1 MISGVAATPK
11 GGMLGSL
18 EYEYAGASLEYAG
31 ASLEYEYAGKSPV
44 VEEADSAGR
53 SESGMVV
60 SVPPIG
66 SVCVSVS
73 VMRDTEFVGVA
84 VTEAADEEPITY
96 PAEVEV
102 ASEA

>member
-1 MISGVAATPK
+1 MTSGVGATPM

-18 EYEYAGASLEYAG
+18 EYEYAGT
-31 ASLEYEYAGKSPV
+31 SPV
-44 VEEADSAGR
+44 VDEEADAAGR

-66 SVCVSVS
+66 NDCAPVS
-73 VMRDTEFVGVA
+73 VMKDTEFVGVA
-84 VTEAADEEPITY
+84 VTGAADEEPITY